1 MRIRLHG
8 IAQDM
13 ADFFFHTAAVARSA
27 ALQARF
33 HDLFQMTY
41 NDLGHSL
48 I

>member
-1 MRIRLHG
+1 VRIYLHG
-8 IAQDM
+8 IARDM
-13 ADFFFHTAAVARSA
+13 ADFFFHTAAVTRGA

-41 NDLGHSL
+41 DETWV